1 MEGTPASFISNIK
14 KKKNKAIDVVFHL
27 CVNIISMCKKTQLK
41 VSDVVKVK
49 FIHQGL
55 LLKEKTRSFK

>member
-41 VSDVVKVK
+41 VSDVVKVQVHSSGFTAEGENEK
-49 FIHQGL
+49 F
-55 LLKEKTRSFK
+55 